1 MTKDEAREILK
12 HHNLWRR
19 NQDDVNPYEMC
30 DPKELGIAI
39 DCAIEALEQPAFNR
53 LTNEQVEEIIAKCVK
68 PIDHGLHWDFKKMYE
83 DLFEAI
89 TGEKHGS

>member
-1 MTKDEAREILK
+1 MSQDRFQAEVMDELK
-12 HHNLWRR
+12 
-19 NQDDVNPYEMC
+19 M
-30 DPKELGIAI
+30 KE
-39 DCAIEALEQPAFNR
+39 QRFRR
-53 LTNEQVEEIIAKCVK
+53 LTEKEVEDIIAKCVT